1 MDKNSIIGFG
11 LLILLVFGYSVFNRP
26 SAEELEQQQRTRDSL
41 ELVEQQLANPKV
53 AEQQPIADPQ
63 PTVELPDSVKNLQ
76 LAASFGPFAPSGA
89 GEEKEFTLENDEVVV
104 KLSSLGGRIT
114 SVELKNYFKATRDS
128 NRNEVKSK
136 LYLLE
141 DEKNIFEYQL
151 PVANL
156 AAGYISSEKL
166 YFDGVKSGN
175 SISFKAKTIDGGY
188 FEQRFTL
195 ADVGYNIDY
204 NVGGQNLSTA
214 LDRSK
219 ADVRLNWANYLDH
232 LELNATYEER
242 YSTVYYKPAD
252 DDPTYCS
259 CTSDDEADADNKSIK
274 WVSHANQFFNTS
286 LIAKNQPF
294 STGEFETKMLGADG
308 EDLKLI
314 KTNLEVPMDAI
325 LGNGYELSWFV
336 GPNKY
341 NDLKAYDIS
350 LEEIV
355 PYGWSIFGT
364 VNRWIIRPLFN
375 FLSGFIGNKGLVILL
390 LTVLVKLALYPL
402 MYKMLY
408 SQSKMAALK
417 PQMAKMKEKFPDDA
431 QKVQMETMKMYQ
443 EYGVSPLGG
452 CLPMVAQMP
461 IWFALYRFFPA
472 SIEFRQASFLWATD
486 LSSYDVFAWLPFNIP
501 AYGEHISLFTILWAL
516 TTLIYT
522 YYNTKHMDLTA
533 NPAMKYMQYLMPV
546 MFLFFFNS
554 FASGLT
560 CYLLFSNMFN
570 IGQTIITKNYL
581 IDKDKIEAE
590 LSANKKKPKKKGG
603 FGAKLQ
609 EAMREQQE
617 AQAKK
622 KGDSKKKKK

>member
-1 MDKNSIIGFG
+1 MDKNSIIGFA
-11 LLILLVFGYSVFNRP
+11 LLILLVFGYSILNQP
-26 SAEELEQQQRTRDSL
+26 SQEELDRQQRTKDSL
-41 ELVEQQLANPKV
+41 ELVRMNQLSEPAV
-53 AEQQPIADPQ
+53 ASTQPSVTTP
-63 PTVELPDSVKNLQ
+63 VELPDSVKNLQ
-76 LAASFGPFAPSGA
+76 LVASFGPFAPAATGDD
-89 GEEKEFTLENDEVVV
+89 KDYVLENDQVIITF
-104 KLSSLGGRIT
+104 SSLGGRIKE
-114 SVELKNYFKATRDS
+114 VEVKEHQKVRRDS
-128 NRNEVKSK
+128 SHAEIKSK
-136 LYLLE
+136 LSLME
-141 DEKNIFEYQL
+141 DDKNIFEYHI

-156 AAGYISSEKL
+156 ASGYISTEKL
-166 YFDGVKSGN
+166 YFEAEQSGN
-175 SISFKAKTIDGGY
+175 SISFKARTTDGGY
-188 FEQRFTL
+188 FEQSYTL
-195 ADVGYNIDY
+195 ADKGYHIDY
-204 NVGGQNLSTA
+204 RLGGENLATA
-214 LDRSK
+214 IDRSK
-219 ADVRLNWANYLDH
+219 AGMTLNWANYLDH

-242 YSTVYYKPAD
+242 YSTVYYKSAD

-259 CTSDDEADADNKSIK
+259 CASDDNANADNQPIT

-286 LIAKNQPF
+286 LIAKKPF
-294 STGEFETKMLGADG
+294 LNGEFETKMLGTDN

-314 KTNLEVPMDAI
+314 KTRLDVPMADV
-325 LGNGYELSWFV
+325 LGSGFDISMYV
-336 GPNKY
+336 GPNVY
-341 NDLKAYDIS
+341 TDLKTYDVN
-350 LEEIV
+350 LEEII

-364 VNRWIIRPLFN
+364 VNRWIIRPIFN

-417 PQMAKMKEKFPDDA
+417 PQMATLKKKFPDDA

-486 LSSYDVFAWLPFNIP
+486 LSSYDVAFWLPWDIP
-501 AYGEHISLFTILWAL
+501 AYGMHVSLFTILWAG

-554 FASGLT
+554 FAAGLT
-560 CYLLFSNMFN
+560 CYLLFSNLFN
-570 IGQTIITKNYL
+570 IGQTIITKNYI

-603 FGAKLQ
+603 FGDKLQ
-609 EAMREQQE
+609 KALREQQE
-617 AQAKK
+617 AAAKK
-622 KGDSKKKKK
+622 SADGKKKKK